1 MADNN
6 DFDGTP
12 QLQDDLLRDRAR
24 VLAEFLDDEVSKDWI
39 DCFTSSPCPNYLVT
53 LCPLLVQSGAI
64 DYKDAI
70 KQMLNLDGRRLIVN
84 IDDLRS
90 YNRPFAVG
98 LLNEPNEYLP
108 AFDAALKG
116 LVEQI
121 HEPNKHE
128 IQGKT
133 YYIGL
138 RGSFGDH
145 HVNPRTLRSIHL
157 GKLMSLEGIVTR
169 CEYRRGSRG

>member
-1 MADNN
+1 M
-6 DFDGTP
+6 
-12 QLQDDLLRDRAR
+12 LR
-24 VLAEFLDDEVSKDWI
+24 LD
-39 DCFTSSPCPNYLVT
+39 
-53 LCPLLVQSGAI
+53 A
-64 DYKDAI
+64 
-70 KQMLNLDGRRLIVN
+70 RRLIVN

-116 LVEQI
+116 LVDQVHDPVKDDI
-121 HEPNKHE
+121 V
-128 IQGKT
+128 GKT

-157 GKLMSLEGIVTR
+157 GKMMSLEGIVTR
-169 CEYRRGSRG
+169 CE